1 MTQTD
6 TPANIEPIN
15 GTTVVLRGHAVEVDS
30 DVGQAFATDCV
41 RFVEGIVTEE
51 QLRKKYSIDDDGW
64 RLLASHDA
72 LQQAVGTVKER
83 RIRSGQAA
91 QEKAAHLFVSCPD
104 VLGGIV
110 NDAGAPARSRI
121 EAIRELRQVAAI
133 GPGAST
139 PADDREKFVIRIN
152 FGTAKLRKEFELAP
166 IKPENEPLTIE
177 AECSE
182 DDKREYEHDVQPL

>member
-1 MTQTD
+1 MTQANSM
-6 TPANIEPIN
+6 PANASADPTN
-15 GTTVVLRGHAVEVDS
+15 ATVVLRGVAVEVDS
-30 DVGQAFATDCV
+30 DVGQTFTADCV

-110 NDAGAPARSRI
+110 NDAGAVSNRSDQGA
-121 EAIRELRQVAAI
+121 EAGRGSRAKHQR
-133 GPGAST
+133 AS
-139 PADDREKFVIRIN
+139 
-152 FGTAKLRKEFELAP
+152 G
-166 IKPENEPLTIE
+166 
-177 AECSE
+177 
-182 DDKREYEHDVQPL
+182 

>member
-1 MTQTD
+1 MTQTN
-6 TPANIEPIN
+6 TPAGVEPVN
-15 GTTVVLRGHAVEVDS
+15 GTTVVLRGHAVDVDS
-30 DVGQAFATDCV
+30 DVGQAFTTDCV

-51 QLRKKYSIDDDGW
+51 QLRKKYDIDDSGW
-64 RLLASHDA
+64 RQLASHDT
-72 LQQAVGTVKER
+72 LQRAVGATKER

-121 EAIRELRQVAAI
+121 EAIRELRQVAAV
-133 GPGAST
+133 GPGASA

-152 FGTAKLRKEFELAP
+152 FGACKVHREVDLKPA
-166 IKPENEPLTIE
+166 KPEDEPLTIE
-177 AECSE
+177 AGCNE
-182 DDKREYEHDVQPL
+182 DDEHEYEHGV

>member
-1 MTQTD
+1 MAQAN
-6 TPANIEPIN
+6 TPADIEPIN
-15 GTTVVLRGHAVEVDS
+15 GATVVLRGHAVEVDS

-51 QLRKKYSIDDDGW
+51 QLRKKYDLDDTTW
-64 RLLASHDA
+64 RQLASHDA
-72 LQQAVGTVKER
+72 LQRAVGATKER

-91 QEKAAHLFVSCPD
+91 QEKAAHLFVGCPD

-121 EAIRELRQVAAI
+121 EAIRELRQVAAV
-133 GPGAST
+133 GPGASA

-152 FGTAKLRKEFELAP
+152 FGTNKVHKEVELKP
-166 IKPENEPLTIE
+166 IKSEDEPLTIE
-177 AECSE
+177 ARCNE
-182 DDKREYEHDVQPL
+182 DDKHEYEHGV